1 MPHDGMTHGKCILP
15 TSEKHK
21 PEDSGTKITIPKF
34 TDVIQFDNLYNIMII
49 N

>member
-1 MPHDGMTHGKCILP
+1 MPHDGMPHGKCILP

-21 PEDSGTKITIPKF
+21 PEDSGTKITILKF